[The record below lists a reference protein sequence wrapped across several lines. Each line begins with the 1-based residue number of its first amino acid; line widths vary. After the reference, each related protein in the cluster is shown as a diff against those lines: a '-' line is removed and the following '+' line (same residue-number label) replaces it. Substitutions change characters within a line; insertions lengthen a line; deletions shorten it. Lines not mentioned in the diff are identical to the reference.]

1 MIEDRDLKAGTKL
14 AARFK
19 GKTYFAEVVE
29 TEDGI
34 RYRYEDNN
42 YKSLS
47 SAGKAITSGSI
58 NGWRFWSLA
67 DKDGE
72 PDDRTKVKETAK
84 TSKTVVQIRKI
95 PNQKGVPDGQVK
107 YHCSACQ
114 KSFLAV
120 EGDPV
125 GPHYRI
131 RHRCWV
137 RMEFGGPTGSGFTQ
151 TTSPR

>member
-1 MIEDRDLKAGTKL
+1 MTIEDRDLKAGTLL

-19 GKTYFAEVVE
+19 GKMYVADVVE

-34 RYRYEDNN
+34 RYQYEGEN

-47 SAGKAITSGSI
+47 SAGKAITNGSI

-72 PDDRTKVKETAK
+72 PADRKKPKAGEPS
-84 TSKTVVQIRKI
+84 SKSKMVVQFRKL
-95 PNQKGVPDGQVK
+95 PNQKGVPEGEVK

-114 KSFLAV
+114 KSFLAPA
-120 EGDPV
+120 GDPPEACPEGHPREV
-125 GPHYRI
+125 
-131 RHRCWV
+131 
-137 RMEFGGPTGSGFTQ
+137 EDSLAPTK
-151 TTSPR
+151 